1 MRAHVGPLLAVAI
14 GVLAARCREAPITAP
29 RPITSLPRALDAGE
43 SGLIGADNRFAFS
56 LFAEIARQTSPDS
69 NLFISPLSAAM
80 ALGMAYTGAA
90 GATQTEMQQVLQLD
104 GLTLDDVERS
114 YRSLIALLR
123 GLDPQVAFTL
133 ANSVWYDP
141 DPRFAPTPAFLDA
154 TRTYFDARVESLDFR
169 SPSAAPTI
177 NRWVSDQTGGKI
189 PAIVPDPIG
198 SDVVAY
204 LINAIYFKGSWTTQF
219 DRSRTRP
226 GPFRLANGSA
236 VTVPVMTHGRTVR
249 VGVTR
254 ADGVTVFDL
263 PYGGGAY
270 SMTIALPQQ
279 ASGIE
284 SLVQGLTGEQWSA
297 WIAGL
302 DSASFEVFL
311 PKFTL
316 TYGLTMNAVLQAL
329 GMPSAFC
336 DSQRADF
343 TRMNPSG
350 ALCITDVM
358 HKAFV
363 DVNEE
368 GTEAAA
374 ATSVGVGVTSLPP
387 SLVVDRPFVFA
398 IRERLSGT
406 ILFLG
411 RVMNPAT
418 VSGP

>member
-1 MRAHVGPLLAVAI
+1 MGPLFRPLLVVPIALFAVQ
-14 GVLAARCREAPITAP
+14 CREATLTAP
-29 RPITSLPRALDAGE
+29 RPITALPRQLTGAENQLVA
-43 SGLIGADNRFAFS
+43 ADNRFAFK
-56 LFAEIARQTSPDS
+56 LLGEIAARTGPDT
-69 NLFISPLSAAM
+69 NVFISPLSAAM
-80 ALGMAYTGAA
+80 ALGMAYNGAA
-90 GATQTEMQQVLQLD
+90 GTTQAEMQRTLELD
-104 GLTLDDVERS
+104 GMTLDDVNQS
-114 YRSLIALLR
+114 YRGLIALLR
-123 GLDPQVAFTL
+123 GLDPQVAFTV
-133 ANSVWYDP
+133 ANSVWYDDNP
-141 DPRFAPTPAFLDA
+141 AYAPTADFLA
-154 TRTYFDARVESLDFR
+154 TTREYFDARVESLDFG
-169 SPSAAPTI
+169 SPTAAPTI
-177 NRWVSDQTGGKI
+177 NAWVSDQTRGKI
-189 PAIVPDPIG
+189 PAIVPDPVPDG
-198 SDVVAY
+198 VVAY

-219 DRSRTRP
+219 DGSRTRP
-226 GPFRLANGSA
+226 GPFRLANGTA
-236 VTVPVMTHGRTVR
+236 VTVPMMTHGRTVR
-249 VGVTR
+249 VGVAR
-254 ADGVTVFDL
+254 ADGLIVFDL

-284 SLVQGLTGEQWSA
+284 SLVQGLTGERWSA

-302 DSASFEVFL
+302 DSGSFEVFL

-316 TYGLTMNAVLQAL
+316 TYGLTMNAVLKAL

-336 DSQRADF
+336 ESQRADF

-374 ATSVGVGVTSLPP
+374 ATAVGIGVTSVPA
-387 SLVVDRPFVFA
+387 SIVVDRPFVFA

-411 RVMNPAT
+411 RVMNPAA
-418 VSGP
+418 S

>member
-1 MRAHVGPLLAVAI
+1 MRPLVRPLLALAV
-14 GVLAARCREAPITAP
+14 GVLAARCREAPVTAP
-29 RPITSLPRALDAGE
+29 PPITTLPRQLSAAE
-43 SGLIGADNRFAFS
+43 QGLIARDNQFAFT
-56 LFAEIARQTSPDS
+56 LFGEIARQAGPDS
-69 NLFISPLSAAM
+69 NLFISPLSTAM

-169 SPSAAPTI
+169 SPTAAPTI

-204 LINAIYFKGSWTTQF
+204 LIDAIYFKGSWTTQF
-219 DRSRTRP
+219 DGSRTRP
-226 GPFRLANGSA
+226 GPFRLANGTA
-236 VTVPVMTHGRTVR
+236 VTVPMMTHGRTVR
-249 VGVTR
+249 VGVAR
-254 ADGVTVFDL
+254 ADGLIVFDL

-284 SLVQGLTGEQWSA
+284 SLVQGLTGERWSA

-302 DSASFEVFL
+302 DSGSFEVFL

-316 TYGLTMNAVLQAL
+316 TYGLTINAVLKAL

-336 DSQRADF
+336 ESQRADF

-374 ATSVGVGVTSLPP
+374 ATAVGIGVTSVPA
-387 SLVVDRPFVFA
+387 SIVVDRPFVFA

-411 RVMNPAT
+411 RVMNPAA
-418 VSGP
+418 S

>member
-1 MRAHVGPLLAVAI
+1 MRPLVRPLLALAV
-14 GVLAARCREAPITAP
+14 GVLAARCREAPVTAP
-29 RPITSLPRALDAGE
+29 PPITTLPRQLSAAE
-43 SGLIGADNRFAFS
+43 QGLIARDNQFAFT
-56 LFAEIARQTSPDS
+56 LFGEIARQAGPDS
-69 NLFISPLSAAM
+69 NLFISPLSTAM

-141 DPRFAPTPAFLDA
+141 DPRFAPT
-154 TRTYFDARVESLDFR
+154 
-169 SPSAAPTI
+169 
-177 NRWVSDQTGGKI
+177 
-189 PAIVPDPIG
+189 
-198 SDVVAY
+198 
-204 LINAIYFKGSWTTQF
+204 
-219 DRSRTRP
+219 
-226 GPFRLANGSA
+226 
-236 VTVPVMTHGRTVR
+236 HGRTVR
-249 VGVTR
+249 VGVAR
-254 ADGVTVFDL
+254 ADGLIVFDL

-284 SLVQGLTGEQWSA
+284 SLVQGLTGERWSA

-302 DSASFEVFL
+302 DSGSFEVFL

-316 TYGLTMNAVLQAL
+316 TYGLTINAVLKAL

-336 DSQRADF
+336 ESQRADF

-374 ATSVGVGVTSLPP
+374 ATAVGIGVTSVPA
-387 SLVVDRPFVFA
+387 SIDRKSVV
-398 IRERLSGT
+398 
-406 ILFLG
+406 
-411 RVMNPAT
+411 
-418 VSGP
+418 

>member
-1 MRAHVGPLLAVAI
+1 MRPLVRPLLALAV
-14 GVLAARCREAPITAP
+14 GVLAARCREAPVTAP
-29 RPITSLPRALDAGE
+29 PPITSLPRQLIAAE
-43 SGLIGADNRFAFS
+43 QGLIARDNQFAFT
-56 LFAEIARQTSPDS
+56 LFGEIARQAGPDS
-69 NLFISPLSAAM
+69 NLFISPLSTAM

-154 TRTYFDARVESLDFR
+154 TRTYFDARVESLDFK

-177 NRWVSDQTGGKI
+177 NAWVSDQTHGKI
-189 PAIVPDPIG
+189 PTIVPDPIPPYA
-198 SDVVAY
+198 VAY
-204 LINAIYFKGSWTTQF
+204 LINAIYFKGSWTARF
-219 DRSRTRP
+219 DKGLTRP
-226 GPFRLANGSA
+226 GTFRLVNGA
-236 VTVPVMTHGRTVR
+236 AATVPMMKHGRTVPI
-249 VGVTR
+249 GIAR
-254 ADGVTVFDL
+254 AEGVTVLDL
-263 PYGGGAY
+263 PYGGEAF
-270 SMTIALPQQ
+270 SMTIALPQD
-279 ASGIE
+279 AAGID
-284 SLVQGLTGEQWSA
+284 SLVQGLTEERWRGWVA
-297 WIAGL
+297 AL
-302 DSASFEVFL
+302 DSGSFEVVM

-316 TYGLTMNAVLQAL
+316 TYGLTMNDVLRAL

-336 DSQRADF
+336 DAPHPDF
-343 TRMNPSG
+343 TRPNPSG
-350 ALCITDVM
+350 ALCISDVR
-358 HKAFV
+358 HKTFV

-374 ATSVGVGVTSLPP
+374 ATSIEFGITSVGQSLV
-387 SLVVDRPFVFA
+387 VVDRPFVFA

-411 RVMNPAT
+411 RVMNPTAT
-418 VSGP
+418 

>member
-1 MRAHVGPLLAVAI
+1 MRPLVRPLLALAV
-14 GVLAARCREAPITAP
+14 GVLAARCREAPVTAP
-29 RPITSLPRALDAGE
+29 PPITSLPRQLSAAE
-43 SGLIGADNRFAFS
+43 QGLIARDNQFAFT
-56 LFAEIARQTSPDS
+56 LFAEIARQAGPDS

-141 DPRFAPTPAFLDA
+141 DPRFAPTPDFLA
-154 TRTYFDARVESLDFR
+154 
-169 SPSAAPTI
+169 
-177 NRWVSDQTGGKI
+177 
-189 PAIVPDPIG
+189 
-198 SDVVAY
+198 
-204 LINAIYFKGSWTTQF
+204 
-219 DRSRTRP
+219 
-226 GPFRLANGSA
+226 ANGTA
-236 VTVPVMTHGRTVR
+236 VTVPMMTHGRTVR
-249 VGVTR
+249 VGVAR
-254 ADGVTVFDL
+254 ADGLIVFDL

-284 SLVQGLTGEQWSA
+284 SLVQGLTGERWSA

-302 DSASFEVFL
+302 DSGSFEVFL

-316 TYGLTMNAVLQAL
+316 TYGLTMNAVLKAL

-336 DSQRADF
+336 ESQRADF

-374 ATSVGVGVTSLPP
+374 ATAVGIGVTSVPA
-387 SLVVDRPFVFA
+387 SIVVDRPFVFA

-411 RVMNPAT
+411 RVMNPAA
-418 VSGP
+418 S